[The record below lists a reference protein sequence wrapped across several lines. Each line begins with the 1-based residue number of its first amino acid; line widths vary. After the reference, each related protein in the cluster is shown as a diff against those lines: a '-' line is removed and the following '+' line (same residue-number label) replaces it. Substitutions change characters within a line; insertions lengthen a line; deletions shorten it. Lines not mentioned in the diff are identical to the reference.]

1 MKKNYATIKAEKIDF
16 GAYDMVTT
24 ASNLSGCMRIVS
36 NVLNGTQGKN
46 SKQCADDISDTS
58 GQHSSTDD

>member
-36 NVLNGTQGKN
+36 NVLNGTHTCQNPPETISYMWIN
-46 SKQCADDISDTS
+46 SNPYE
-58 GQHSSTDD
+58 